1 MDFFNPMFW
10 ADDSGRYTIWGSVY
24 PPLNFLFL
32 KSARWLLFGD
42 LRQADGFALRDIA
55 RPMIPWILLAYGA
68 ATLFIFRQDLWHGF
82 TDFQKALLFVA
93 CTLSP
98 PMLFTIERGNLII
111 FALGFLA
118 LAFARPGWARAFAI
132 GVLINIKPYFAL
144 YLVALALT
152 RRPKELVACTMV
164 AGVIFLFSGIVLDDH
179 FLTFIPNTMQF
190 SQENALFSAREILSL
205 PSSISAFTYVLQ
217 TYFSQGGSL
226 SIAGFD
232 IAMITSIIELTRW
245 LGIAGLLAVLALAG
259 RNVPEH
265 FALAA
270 MTVAITNLGV
280 WVGGYSFIF
289 YIVLIPIFLRMA
301 YWKFYLAMVA
311 LILLPI
317 DVITILQDNIGNQY
331 SYLSNATVSV
341 DWQLGFGA
349 IARPTINFGL
359 LLAITFEILGKYA
372 HVPRAFQTILQGASK
387 IFGSLLPETRRVSGT
402 HRHINHS

>member
-1 MDFFNPMFW
+1 MDLFNPMFW
-10 ADDSGRYTIWGSVY
+10 ADDSGRYTTWGSVY

-68 ATLFIFRQDLWHGF
+68 ATLFIFRQDLWRGF

-164 AGVIFLFSGIVLDDH
+164 AGVIFLFSGIVLDDR
-179 FLTFIPNTMQF
+179 FLTFIPNILQF
-190 SQENALFSAREILSL
+190 SQENVLFSAREILSL

-217 TYFSQGGSL
+217 TYFSQGGTLSVAGIGIETMISL
-226 SIAGFD
+226 
-232 IAMITSIIELTRW
+232 IEAAKW
-245 LGIAGLLAVLALAG
+245 IGIAGLFSSLALAG
-259 RNVPEH
+259 RHIPED

-289 YIVLIPIFLRMA
+289 YFVLIPIFLRMA
-301 YWKFYLAMVA
+301 YWKLYLVLIT

-317 DVITILQDNIGNQY
+317 DVITILRDNIGDQY
-331 SYLSNATVSV
+331 AYLSGATVSV
-341 DWQLGFGA
+341 DWQLGLGA
-349 IARPTINFGL
+349 IARPAVNFCM
-359 LLAITFEILGKYA
+359 LLAISFEVFSKYA
-372 HVPRAFQTILQGASK
+372 RWPRAFQVGFQGADK
-387 IFGSLLPETRRVSGT
+387 IFGNLLHRDRRIFDT
-402 HRHINHS
+402 HRHIMPS

>member
-1 MDFFNPMFW
+1 MFW

-68 ATLFIFRQDLWHGF
+68 ATLFIFRQDLWRGF

-144 YLVALALT
+144 YL
-152 RRPKELVACTMV
+152 
-164 AGVIFLFSGIVLDDH
+164 
-179 FLTFIPNTMQF
+179 

-289 YIVLIPIFLRMA
+289 YFVLIPIFLRMA
-301 YWKFYLAMVA
+301 YWKLYLVLIT

-317 DVITILQDNIGNQY
+317 DVITILRDNIGDQY
-331 SYLSNATVSV
+331 AYLSDATVSV
-341 DWQLGFGA
+341 DWQLGLGA
-349 IARPTINFGL
+349 IARPAVNFCM
-359 LLAITFEILGKYA
+359 LLAISFEVFSKYA
-372 HVPRAFQTILQGASK
+372 RWPRAFQVGFQGADK
-387 IFGSLLPETRRVSGT
+387 IFGNLLHRDRRIFDT
-402 HRHINHS
+402 HRHIMPS